1 MSLNIDLVLK
11 DMGFAIIDSVK
22 DDVVDIK
29 NYTDTILQNNKESLK
44 ELAEAWIADEISDSV
59 FDAEVERE
67 KKVVETEILTINLME
82 QAAAQQAANS
92 AINVFLKAVKAVV

>member
-29 NYTDTILQNNKESLK
+29 NYTETILKNNKESLK
-44 ELAEAWIADEISDSV
+44 ELAEAWIANEIPDLI

-67 KKVVETEILTINLME
+67 RKVVETELLTIKLMK

-92 AINVFLKAVKAVV
+92 AINIFMKAVKAAV